1 MASTFKWGGTMAT
14 KTEPNCVN
22 TFIPIYEVKSVMKT
36 IPEASSEIKTKK
48 NGKVVLV
55 LGPELSYL
63 LSNSQDP
70 SPAFTSTL
78 YIFNDSPIS
87 PSSTLES
94 WNRSLLIKITFPFIS
109 SLFPN
114 PNGSSTINFITT
126 TITKNR
132 VLRQT
137 TEQCNCTLH
146 GLFSIKEGISKA
158 RKGESS
164 GFWW

>member
-1 MASTFKWGGTMAT
+1 MAT

-78 YIFNDSPIS
+78 YILNNSHIW
-87 PSSTLES
+87 PSSTPES
-94 WNRSLLIKITFPFIS
+94 LNRSLLLKPT
-109 SLFPN
+109 FPN
-114 PNGSSTINFITT
+114 PNGPSTINFIST

-132 VLRQT
+132 VLCQS
-137 TEQCNCTLH
+137 TEQCYCTLH
-146 GLFSIKEGISKA
+146 GLFSVEEGVSKA
-158 RKGESS
+158 SKGESS

>member
-1 MASTFKWGGTMAT
+1 MAT

-36 IPEASSEIKTKK
+36 ILEASSEIKTKK

-78 YIFNDSPIS
+78 YILNNSHI
-87 PSSTLES
+87 
-94 WNRSLLIKITFPFIS
+94 
-109 SLFPN
+109 
-114 PNGSSTINFITT
+114 
-126 TITKNR
+126 
-132 VLRQT
+132 
-137 TEQCNCTLH
+137 
-146 GLFSIKEGISKA
+146 
-158 RKGESS
+158 
-164 GFWW
+164 